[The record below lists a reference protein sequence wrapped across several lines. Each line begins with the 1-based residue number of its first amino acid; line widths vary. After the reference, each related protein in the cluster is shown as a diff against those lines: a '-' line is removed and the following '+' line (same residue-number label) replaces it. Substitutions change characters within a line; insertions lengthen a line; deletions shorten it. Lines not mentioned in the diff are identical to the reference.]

1 MAPRAVV
8 LPVEHFPSAP
18 SQPRAAVPS
27 AVLATLILVA
37 TEVMFFAGLVSAFL
51 IGKSG
56 AVGWPP
62 LGQPRAPVASTAV
75 NTLVLLASAGVLYL
89 AERALRR
96 PRLAALA
103 PRLVAAAFVL
113 GAGFVMLQGWE
124 WTRLTWFGLTMRSS
138 SYGAFFY
145 LVVGLHALH
154 ALAALVALAVAGF
167 RLALGSLS
175 REVFWAVQIF
185 WYFVVAVWPILYVL
199 VYLL

>member
-1 MAPRAVV
+1 MGSAV
-8 LPVEHFPSAP
+8 LPVEHFPRAS
-18 SQPRAAVPS
+18 SRPRPAVPS
-27 AVLATLILVA
+27 VVLGTVILVA
-37 TEVMFFAGLVSAFL
+37 TEVMFFSGLISAFL

-62 LGQPRAPVASTAV
+62 LGQPRAPVGTTAV
-75 NTLVLLASAGVLYL
+75 NTLVLLASGGVLYL
-89 AERALRR
+89 AERALRH

-103 PRLVAAAFVL
+103 PRLVAAALVL
-113 GAGFVMLQGWE
+113 GAGFVGLQGWE
-124 WTRLTWFGLTMRSS
+124 WTRLTWFGLTIRSS

-154 ALAALVALAVAGF
+154 AVAALVALSIAAF

-175 REVFWAVQIF
+175 REGFWAVQIF